1 MIPYK
6 TEKEEENTERPS
18 CLVFSLFY
26 FWLAVWILLD
36 GIPAHEKRAY
46 DTTLYDEFIDDVM
59 TMRQHS
65 QKTWIY
71 LYLLFILAYLY
82 IMRNNTWISSR
93 DSMHI

>member
-18 CLVFSLFY
+18 YLVSLFSI
-26 FWLAVWILLD
+26 LAGCLFGLHD

-59 TMRQHS
+59 TMRRHS
-65 QKTWIY
+65 QKTWIS
-71 LYLLFILAYLY
+71 LYLLFLLACLY
-82 IMRNNTWISSR
+82 ITRGN
-93 DSMHI
+93 